1 MPRCSICSRPDAGAI
16 NALLGEGRSARSVAV
31 DLGLSED
38 AVQRHAH
45 RHVVRPIVAAPEA
58 AAVPSATAATP
69 GDPLAAGDPL
79 DELVNALRTQAL
91 AGNPAI
97 VHQYRLG
104 LSAQADLRHAAPPT
118 RDLASEPE
126 WRALRAAILQALEP
140 FPEARQAVAD
150 AVGSS

>member
-1 MPRCSICSRPDAGAI
+1 MARSCSICSRSDAGAI

-31 DLGLSED
+31 ELGLSED

-45 RHVVRPIVAAPEA
+45 RHVVARRTTDAAPRRRPVAEA
-58 AAVPSATAATP
+58 VA
-69 GDPLAAGDPL
+69 DPL
-79 DELVNALRTQAL
+79 DELVDALRNQAL

-97 VHQYRLG
+97 VHQYRLA
-104 LSAQADLRHAAPPT
+104 LSAQADVRHATPPQ

-126 WRALRAAILQALEP
+126 WIALRSKMLAALEP

-150 AVGSS
+150 ALGAT